1 MAQVANRVLLVLRA
15 ALVPKAQ
22 RVSKVKKVILA

>member
-1 MAQVANRVLLVLRA
+1 MVQLANRVLLVLRA

-22 RVSKVKKVILA
+22 RASKVKRVILA